1 MKSIGH
7 TVDGLQHAKRFGLVT
22 HQTLSGVD
30 TQVQLQRSVD
40 LVVALVVTLGA
51 FEIAQVLIAQAKAQ
65 AALVVR
71 QAQQPIGNTGVLGV
85 VLGLV
90 PLAALTDREHLACQ
104 VDAGASLGHNF
115 FDHLAA
121 ATRPSYVLRGSRCR
135 LGLIY
140 ARCTSSSG
148 VDSSL

>member
-71 QAQQPIGNTGVLGV
+71 QRSNRSAIQAFSALC
-85 VLGLV
+85 
-90 PLAALTDREHLACQ
+90 LAL
-104 VDAGASLGHNF
+104 
-115 FDHLAA
+115 
-121 ATRPSYVLRGSRCR
+121 CR
-135 LGLIY
+135 
-140 ARCTSSSG
+140 
-148 VDSSL
+148 